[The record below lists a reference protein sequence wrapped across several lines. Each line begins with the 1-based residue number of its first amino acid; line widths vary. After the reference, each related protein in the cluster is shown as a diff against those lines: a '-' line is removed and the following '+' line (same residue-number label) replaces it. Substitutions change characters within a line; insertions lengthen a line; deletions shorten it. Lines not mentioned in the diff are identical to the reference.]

1 MLLKQRLRA
10 RGPTPLLTDVLH
22 MWGVCVGD
30 TTAGVAMCACAS
42 ISICA
47 PSLFSLPLTLEI
59 RHVDASLHRR
69 PALLQLSVNVCG
81 PQVLTLPLETTR
93 NFASAL
99 PPFSL
104 PLTPPYQARGPLSIL
119 TCCAPTAGASTCAGA
134 SAGCSWIRAR
144 WCMVEQ
150 GAGDAIFV
158 PSNWLHQVTNLEDT
172 ISINHNW
179 INATNLMHTWRLLK
193 EDEQEARAAICDVE
207 EMVKAGQMTEREFQ
221 QLVQRNLMANSGM
234 NYTSF
239 LSFCSFF
246 AVRAM
251 RTALQEAWRSEK
263 DDLVID
269 APEARV
275 KELEARW
282 TQSMGS
288 SEDKEGGLTE
298 ELGRG
303 LRSRRGGSGGG
314 VQQGALQGG
323 VRGGVQG
330 GLPVL
335 LQAKYDLY
343 EIATV
348 LDDMV
353 LTKWYQQGLW
363 RRDGEG
369 GVEGKGVETGE
380 EEEEKGGGE
389 EKAEGEEQGAIG
401 EEKAELGPFRLAM
414 LCRIVGEPFE
424 GGDNLFF
431 RWS

>member
-1 MLLKQRLRA
+1 MGRA
-10 RGPTPLLTDVLH
+10 GTWTPLHTDVLRSYS
-22 MWGVCVGD
+22 W
-30 TTAGVAMCACAS
+30 
-42 ISICA
+42 
-47 PSLFSLPLTLEI
+47 
-59 RHVDASLHRR
+59 
-69 PALLQLSVNVCG
+69 SVNVCG
-81 PQVLTLPLETTR
+81 RKRWLFLDPGQGHYMRHKHTR
-93 NFASAL
+93 ATVYDIDSPVHPNLF
-99 PPFSL
+99 PEFHK
-104 PLTPPYQARGPLSIL
+104 
-119 TCCAPTAGASTCAGA
+119 
-134 SAGCSWIRAR
+134 AR

-263 DDLVID
+263 EDQVID

-363 RRDGEG
+363 QRDGEG